1 MRICPDTD
9 RWQLTNETLS
19 CLLTALHSEEDLAAA
34 RYRRLHGRLVLFF
47 MRHCA
52 ALPEDLADKVL
63 NRVARKLAEGQRL
76 ENIEAF
82 ALGVARM
89 VIQEDKAR
97 KLREQQCLFELE
109 RNGSNAE
116 HTTSDCKDQL
126 QGMQDQLAALPV
138 SAQSALALYHEGR
151 GIKRIQARKKLAQE
165 LGVSIGTLRKRIF
178 DLQTQLRFKL
188 KNDEHKTDLS

>member
-1 MRICPDTD
+1 MRIYPDTD

-19 CLLTALHSEEDLAAA
+19 YLLAALHPEENLAAA
-34 RYRRLHGRLVLFF
+34 RYQRLHGRLVLFF

-52 ALPEDLADKVL
+52 TLPEDLADKVL

-82 ALGVARM
+82 ALGVARL
-89 VIQEDKAR
+89 VVHEDRAR
-97 KLREQQCLFELE
+97 TLREQQCFFELE

-116 HTTSDCKDQL
+116 DTTSDCKDQL
-126 QGMQDQLAALPV
+126 QVMEEQLAALPI
-138 SAQSALALYHEGR
+138 SAQSALALYHKGR
-151 GIKRIQARKKLAQE
+151 GVQRIQARRKLAEE
-165 LGVSIGTLRKRIF
+165 LGISIGTLRKRIF

-188 KNDEHKTDLS
+188 KNHEHKIDP